1 MILLSLAFKDLVS
14 EPKRL
19 LSYILTVGSLIAVAV
34 IPLAVGN
41 AYIQQLMRFI
51 PRQDY
56 HHYLLV
62 NSSAN
67 SLSDSIIDYKLLENT
82 LNLKNVDYSPQ
93 LIRRCN
99 IISGVGSAV
108 TFLRGA
114 DLNQLYK
121 FRGVSL
127 RGRMPMNLSEANVG
141 ILLAERLNLSINDR
155 VEVELS
161 GRRHVFRV
169 AGILRCNCPYDE
181 EVLVQLKQAWTL
193 IPDLNGKITLV
204 ELSGEIDP
212 QKFAYLNIRAIP
224 LQPAS
229 QAVTGIVESTFNSV
243 RNWALA
249 IFAMVFASSYFASLK
264 MCVDSI
270 DRVAVLR
277 SIGFSRRRIALFLF
291 YKALTAS
298 LISILVGISIGI
310 VASQV
315 IFRAASLVLSIEA
328 YQPPTLTLSDLYLV
342 LTLVG
347 ILSVTG
353 SVPSIIRVARMRV

>member
-1 MILLSLAFKDLVS
+1 MILISLAFKDLVS

-19 LSYILTVGSLIAVAV
+19 LSYILTIGSLIAVAV

-41 AYIQQLMRFI
+41 AYIEQLMMLI
-51 PRQDY
+51 PRQEY
-56 HHYLLV
+56 HYYLVV

-67 SLSDSIIDYKLLENT
+67 SLSDSLIDYKFLENM

-93 LIRRCN
+93 IIRRCN
-99 IISGVGSAV
+99 VASDVGSVV

-121 FRGVSL
+121 FRGIGL
-127 RGRMPMNLSEANVG
+127 RGRIPMNVSEANVG
-141 ILLAERLNLSINDR
+141 ILLAERLNLSINDH
-155 VEVELS
+155 VEVEIS
-161 GRRHVFRV
+161 GRMHVFKV
-169 AGILRCNCPYDE
+169 AGILRCNCLYDE
-181 EVLVQLKQAWTL
+181 EVLIQLGEAWTL
-193 IPDLNGKITLV
+193 MPDLKGKITLI

-212 QKFAYLNIRAIP
+212 QRLAYLNIRAIP

-229 QAVTGIVESTFNSV
+229 QAVTGIVESTFNTI

-270 DRVAVLR
+270 DRVTILR
-277 SIGFSRRRIALFLF
+277 SIGFSKKRIALFLF
-291 YKALTAS
+291 YKAMTAS

-310 VASQV
+310 VASQA
-315 IFRAASLVLSIEA
+315 IFRAATLVLSIEA
-328 YQPPTLTLSDLYLV
+328 YRPPTLTLSDLYLV
-342 LTLVG
+342 LTVVG